1 MRRGR
6 SELKG
11 MLSSPQVERLVSPKP
26 DPTGKHGIVEK
37 ISDIEA
43 VQTAA
48 IIRPITAISERECLA
63 RLSAEVRPYGLI
75 VEIGCLYGGMTAV
88 LALSN
93 PRAIIVAIDD
103 FSWHPD
109 DDKPASAALL
119 IENVTRVGAH
129 NVLVQEGDS
138 LSIGKSWLLPIDLLW
153 IDGGHSYQYVFSDL
167 CSFGACAEVVACH
180 DYGNATWPTIRAAVD
195 DFLHRQE
202 GAFYLDEV
210 VETVSILR
218 RAHHTK

>member
-1 MRRGR
+1 M
-6 SELKG
+6 
-11 MLSSPQVERLVSPKP
+11 
-26 DPTGKHGIVEK
+26 EK

-43 VQTAA
+43 VRKAA
-48 IIRPITAISERECLA
+48 IIRPISAIIERECLA

-93 PRAIIVAIDD
+93 LRANIVAIDD

-109 DDKPASAALL
+109 DDKPASAAILF
-119 IENVTRVGAH
+119 ENMTRVGAH

-138 LSIGKSWLLPIDLLW
+138 RTIGKDWFLPIDLLW
-153 IDGGHSYQYVFSDL
+153 IDGGHSYQFVFSDL
-167 CSFGACAEVVACH
+167 CCFGSCAEVVACH
-180 DYGNATWPTIRAAVD
+180 DYGNAAWPTIRAAVD

-210 VETVSILR
+210 VGTVSILR